1 MDNSEL
7 AARMKDFYENP
18 AKTQLLRRMP
28 VAIRLDGKAF
38 HTFTRGF
45 QKPFDPVLMDTMQRT
60 MKYLCENIQG
70 CIFGYTQSDEIT
82 LILTDYQKL
91 TSEAWFNYEVQK
103 MASVS
108 ASMATMAF
116 NKYFSENIIKYNSTH
131 DPLIEGNKRL
141 IERYVNAAEKG
152 AMFDARCFNIPK
164 EEVTNLI
171 YWRQLDATRN
181 SIQMVGQAYFSHAK
195 LKDKTCNDIQ
205 DMLMTQCG
213 INWND
218 FTIPCKRGT
227 ACIKIEEKETIKEP
241 NVYFGEQIGE
251 RIIVRRKWKID
262 YKIPIF
268 KGADRDYIDKLIF
281 IEPIA

>member
-1 MDNSEL
+1 MD
-7 AARMKDFYENP
+7 A
-18 AKTQLLRRMP
+18 
-28 VAIRLDGKAF
+28 
-38 HTFTRGF
+38 
-45 QKPFDPVLMDTMQRT
+45 MQRT

-70 CIFGYTQSDEIT
+70 CVFGYTQSDEIT

-116 NKYFSENIIKYNSTH
+116 NKYFSENIIKYNSTY
-131 DPLIEGNKRL
+131 DPLIEENKRF
-141 IERYVNAAEKG
+141 IERYVNAAERG
-152 AMFDARCFNIPK
+152 AIFDARCFNVPK

-181 SIQMVGQAYFSHAK
+181 SIQMVGQAHFSHAE
-195 LKDKTCNDIQ
+195 LKDKTCSDIQ
-205 DMLMTQCG
+205 NMLMTQYG
-213 INWND
+213 INWNV

-227 ACIKIEEKETIKEP
+227 ACIKVEEKEIIKEP
-241 NVYFGEQIGE
+241 SVYFGEQIGE

-262 YKIPIF
+262 YEIPIF

>member
-1 MDNSEL
+1 MDKSEL
-7 AARMKDFYENP
+7 AARMKNFYENP

-28 VAIRLDGKAF
+28 VAIRIDGKAF

-45 QKPFDPVLMDTMQRT
+45 QKPFDPILMDTMQRT

-70 CIFGYTQSDEIT
+70 CVFGYTQSDEIT
-82 LILTDYQKL
+82 LILIDYQKL
-91 TSEAWFNYEVQK
+91 TSDAWFDYEVQK
-103 MASVS
+103 MTSVS
-108 ASMATMAF
+108 ASMATMIF
-116 NKYFSENIIKYNSTH
+116 NKYFSENIIRYNSIH
-131 DPLIEGNKRL
+131 DPLIEENKYL
-141 IERYVNAAEKG
+141 IEKYVNAAEKG

-181 SIQMVGQAYFSHAK
+181 SIQMVGQAHFSDDK

-205 DMLMTQCG
+205 DMLMVECG
-213 INWND
+213 INWNN

-227 ACIKIEEKETIKEP
+227 ACIKVEEKETIKEP

-262 YKIPIF
+262 YEIPIF
-268 KGADRDYIDKLIF
+268 KGADRDYIDKLVF
-281 IEPIA
+281 IESTT

>member
-1 MDNSEL
+1 MDKSEL
-7 AARMKDFYENP
+7 AARMKNFYENP

-28 VAIRLDGKAF
+28 VAIRIDGKAF

-45 QKPFDPVLMDTMQRT
+45 QKPFDPVLMDAMQRT

-70 CIFGYTQSDEIT
+70 CVFGYTQSDEIT
-82 LILTDYQKL
+82 LILIDYQKL
-91 TSEAWFNYEVQK
+91 TSDAWFDYEVQK

-108 ASMATMAF
+108 ASMATMIF
-116 NKYFSENIIKYNSTH
+116 NKYFSENIIKYNLTH
-131 DPLIEGNKRL
+131 DSLIEENRRL

-181 SIQMVGQAYFSHAK
+181 SIQMVGQAHFSHAK
-195 LKDKTCNDIQ
+195 LENKTCNDIQ
-205 DMLMTQCG
+205 DMLMVEYR
-213 INWND
+213 INWNN

-227 ACIKIEEKETIKEP
+227 ACIKTEEKETIKEP

-262 YKIPIF
+262 YEIPIF
-268 KGADRDYIDKLIF
+268 KGADRDYIDKLVF
-281 IEPIA
+281 VEPTV